1 MPSNVETFVCVLCHV
16 SCAVSCAVLL
26 QEFVTQASGQLVG
39 LYAELIGAVL
49 PNISHPNRDIQV
61 RQHYTPL
68 NTLHLWSALT
78 KACYT
83 YVLPLILRFGYKG
96 RFFTFCCFPP
106 RPSPPPYTHN
116 THSTHATIN
125 QPTNTQ
131 AVAKEANAAL
141 LNLQPS
147 SELPVKVEV
156 APVLAIISRE
166 LRSEQEPT
174 HLEALRW

>member
-1 MPSNVETFVCVLCHV
+1 MQDRRTSAGLVHKHKV
-16 SCAVSCAVLL
+16 SCHLADSLQRHTRDRLHCWRQCSLVHHLVVVTRPRAIAALPPPLPVL

-49 PNISHPNRDIQV
+49 PNISHPNKDI
-61 RQHYTPL
+61 
-68 NTLHLWSALT
+68 
-78 KACYT
+78 
-83 YVLPLILRFGYKG
+83 
-96 RFFTFCCFPP
+96 
-106 RPSPPPYTHN
+106 
-116 THSTHATIN
+116 
-125 QPTNTQ
+125 Q

-147 SELPVKVEV
+147 AELPVKVEV